1 MVVDKILSGIVH
13 EQVTGKYLRAVVS
26 GVDYQAVI
34 KLTKINDHLPQT
46 ILVLNG
52 RCQFKSAFCK
62 GIRNFYLSVQSVPG
76 QVVQS

>member
-1 MVVDKILSGIVH
+1 MKPRIMVVDKILSGIVH

-46 ILVLNG
+46 IW
-52 RCQFKSAFCK
+52 S
-62 GIRNFYLSVQSVPG
+62 
-76 QVVQS
+76 